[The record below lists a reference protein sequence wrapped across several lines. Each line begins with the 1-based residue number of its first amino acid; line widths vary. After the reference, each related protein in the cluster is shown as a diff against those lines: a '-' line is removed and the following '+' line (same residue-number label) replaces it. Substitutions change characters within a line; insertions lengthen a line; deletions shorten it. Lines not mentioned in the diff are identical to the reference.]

1 MRRLETFEFD
11 LTKLKPNSIYTFEGN
26 AIRIISKGERTVS
39 LKIVG
44 TDGLMNELNDATIEE
59 VKSFFGIYEEGEP
72 IKHERFNVLKAFLE
86 SDQNI
91 YLVGPAGTG
100 KNHTC
105 LQLANELGLDFFF
118 SNGVQFKHDVTG
130 YGDAN
135 GRFIE
140 TPFYKAWANGGLFM
154 LDEFDSS
161 CADAAI
167 VLNAAL
173 ANGYFDFPVV
183 GNVKRHANFRVIAAG
198 NTCGTGANDE
208 YTARQTLDA
217 ATLDR
222 FWVVDFGYDPR
233 VEERI
238 AKGDRQILEFVRG
251 CRAVAEEM
259 NIRGLICGYRVI
271 DRFATM
277 KGKLTPIQLVKMG
290 FIKGLG
296 SDLCAELYSEL
307 FCKGLEGNPYVEAL
321 KVLSKTK

>member
-1 MRRLETFEFD
+1 MREFKNFVF
-11 LTKLKPNSIYTFEGN
+11 KLDELQPNSIYTYEGN
-26 AIRIISKGERTVS
+26 AIRITSKTERTLSMKV
-39 LKIVG
+39 VG
-44 TDGLMNELNDATIEE
+44 ANGMMNDLHDVTIEE
-59 VKSFFGIYEEGEP
+59 VKNFFGIYEANEP

-86 SDQNI
+86 ADQNI

-105 LQLANELGLDFFF
+105 LQLANELGLNFYF

-183 GNVKRHANFRVIAAG
+183 GNVQRHPNFRVIAAG

-238 AKGDRQILEFVRG
+238 AKGDRQILDFIRG
-251 CRAVAEEM
+251 CRSVANEM

-277 KGKLTPIQLVKMG
+277 KGKLTPVQLVQMG

-296 SDLCAELYSEL
+296 SDLCAELYTEL
-307 FCKGLEGNPYVEAL
+307 FCKGLADNPYVEAL